1 METIKKKTTMVGV
14 TTLIVGLALGLG
26 IGVWGI
32 RSMQASSPAAPKA
45 QTPPKAEAQEPSV
58 ARGEEWNPF
67 REMERMQQE
76 IDRVIR
82 NATEQFQIG
91 PSASVFRP
99 DAGHSSSFDLRDRK
113 DHFELRAYLPDAEAS
128 DVNVKIDNDKTLH
141 VSVGPLRAS
150 HHPARSGQ
158 VRRHEGGA
166 QRPRSSDHHSQ
177 SQNHLKLHGQVNE
190 TKRGDF
196 AALLISSLSYRGLN
210 EWLECRAVE
219 PQTELGDAAFE
230 KILVAQ

>member
-14 TTLIVGLALGLG
+14 ATLIVGLALGLG

-32 RSMQASSPAAPKA
+32 RSIQASSPAAPKA
-45 QTPPKAEAQEPSV
+45 QTAPKAEAQEPSV

-141 VSVGPLRAS
+141 VSVGHKKQEVKKDKATE
-150 HHPARSGQ
+150 AR
-158 VRRHEGGA
+158 V
-166 QRPRSSDHHSQ
+166 
-177 SQNHLKLHGQVNE
+177 
-190 TKRGDF
+190 
-196 AALLISSLSYRGLN
+196 
-210 EWLECRAVE
+210 
-219 PQTELGDAAFE
+219 TELGRYEQVITLPEAVNSADMKVERNGHEVVITIPKA
-230 KILVAQ
+230 KTT

>member
-14 TTLIVGLALGLG
+14 ATLIVGLALGLG

-45 QTPPKAEAQEPSV
+45 QTAPKAEAKEPSV

-91 PSASVFRP
+91 PSANVFRP

-128 DVNVKIDNDKTLH
+128 DVNVKVDNDRTLH
-141 VSVGPLRAS
+141 VSVS
-150 HHPARSGQ
+150 
-158 VRRHEGGA
+158 
-166 QRPRSSDHHSQ
+166 QRKQ
-177 SQNHLKLHGQVNE
+177 E
-190 TKRGDF
+190 TKNTSGGSVSF
-196 AALLISSLSYRGLN
+196 
-210 EWLECRAVE
+210 
-219 PQTELGDAAFE
+219 TELGQYTQ
-230 KILVAQ
+230 VAPLPAPLTSRDR

>member
-14 TTLIVGLALGLG
+14 ATLIVGLALGLG

-45 QTPPKAEAQEPSV
+45 QTAPKAEAQEPSV

-82 NATEQFQIG
+82 NATEQFQSG

-141 VSVGPLRAS
+141 VSVGHKKQEVKKDKATE
-150 HHPARSGQ
+150 AR
-158 VRRHEGGA
+158 V
-166 QRPRSSDHHSQ
+166 
-177 SQNHLKLHGQVNE
+177 
-190 TKRGDF
+190 
-196 AALLISSLSYRGLN
+196 
-210 EWLECRAVE
+210 
-219 PQTELGDAAFE
+219 TELGRYEQVITLPEAVKSADMKVERNGHEVVITIPKA
-230 KILVAQ
+230 KTT